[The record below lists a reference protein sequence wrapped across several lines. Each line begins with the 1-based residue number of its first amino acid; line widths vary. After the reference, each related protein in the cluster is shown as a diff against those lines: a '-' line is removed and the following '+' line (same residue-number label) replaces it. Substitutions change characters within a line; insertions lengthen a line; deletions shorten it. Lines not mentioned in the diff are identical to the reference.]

1 MALGDQMNRGGEVI
15 VRQAALLI
23 DLDNFH
29 DAEQIEAA
37 YEQMKSRVGRVSA
50 CRAYGN
56 AMRLQTLGP
65 VWHKLGGRTFPNLA
79 LEKNTTDAALV
90 ADAVALYF
98 QNGIQ
103 FFGIASGDADF
114 APLAI
119 RLREWGCEVWCFSVG
134 EVLFQGAESYY
145 DKVVRFVDLAKL
157 AVTVEAALA
166 KSVPQ
171 PEPTPAPIPKSQT
184 EASIT
189 PVVTP
194 RNKPPPVPPQPKSA
208 LVPLSEQELSDVV
221 AVKNILS
228 AIPVWLPDTIKPLNQ
243 LGNFLKS
250 VGFAKTS
257 KPLHELFRKYPA
269 YFKVLPSTGVAKHV
283 RLLKKPK

>member
-1 MALGDQMNRGGEVI
+1 MNRGGEVI

-65 VWHKLGGRTFPNLA
+65 VWHKLGARTFPNLA
-79 LEKNTTDAALV
+79 LEKNTTDAALI

-98 QNGIQ
+98 QNGINC
-103 FFGIASGDADF
+103 FGIASGDADF

-134 EVLFQGAESYY
+134 EILFQGAEAYY
-145 DKVVRFVDLAKL
+145 DRVVRFTHLAKL
-157 AVTVEAALA
+157 TVAVEAVLA
-166 KSVPQ
+166 KSAPQSEPNLVSEPRNQAEVPIK
-171 PEPTPAPIPKSQT
+171 PTAKPKNTTPPAP
-184 EASIT
+184 
-189 PVVTP
+189 
-194 RNKPPPVPPQPKSA
+194 PPPKTLPP
-208 LVPLSEQELSDVV
+208 PLSEQELSDRA
-221 AVKNILS
+221 AVKSILV
-228 AIPVWLPDTIKPLNQ
+228 AIPIWLPDTIKPLNQ
-243 LGNFLKS
+243 LGNFLKNG
-250 VGFAKTS
+250 GFAKTS
-257 KPLHELFRKYPA
+257 KPLHELFRKYPT